1 MFISEVSFGMRF
13 ARLSGMMTEA
23 EIETSCGCILCGGS
37 VDADV
42 LAEIVELLRAVA
54 AGEED
59 AGELRAECAELAER
73 LS

>member
-1 MFISEVSFGMRF
+1 MRF

-23 EIETSCGCILCGGS
+23 NDSGCILCGGS